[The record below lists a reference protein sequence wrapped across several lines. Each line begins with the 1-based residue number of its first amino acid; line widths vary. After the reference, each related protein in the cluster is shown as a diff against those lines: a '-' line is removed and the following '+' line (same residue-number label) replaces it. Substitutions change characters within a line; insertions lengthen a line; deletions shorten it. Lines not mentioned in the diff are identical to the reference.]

1 MAVPTDGS
9 RTMVLHNAQP
19 REEEVGSGSE
29 VELERDGEGRIVGV
43 LRLRATRRRSQ
54 RVAWTEDVVD
64 NEGMGK
70 KKSKSAFLFQSLA
83 LYFTYC
89 SYRALMCSL
98 LYLPQATTI

>member
-1 MAVPTDGS
+1 MPVPTDGS
-9 RTMVLHNAQP
+9 RTMVLHDAQP

-43 LRLRATRRRSQ
+43 LRLRAARRRSQ

-70 KKSKSAFLFQSLA
+70 KKSKSAFC
-83 LYFTYC
+83 YY
-89 SYRALMCSL
+89 
-98 LYLPQATTI
+98 P